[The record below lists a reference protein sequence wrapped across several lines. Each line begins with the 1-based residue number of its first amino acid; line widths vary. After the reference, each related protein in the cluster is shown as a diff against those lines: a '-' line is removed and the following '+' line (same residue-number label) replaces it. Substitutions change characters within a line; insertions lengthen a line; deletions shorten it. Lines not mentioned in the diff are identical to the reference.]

1 MELLDCTAFL
11 FLNFGGAPY
20 LHSGYSNLHPH
31 QQGTRVPV
39 SSHPCQHLFA
49 IFLDNGHLTS
59 VRQYHT
65 AVLICISLMISDVEH
80 LFMCLVAIWV
90 SFLWVLCTFINWVV
104 WCFFFSDVVLYAFFS
119 YFWYWSVIV
128 SGCCNLSKAF
138 SEYTEVTVWFLFL
151 SLLMW
156 CIMPTDL
163 WTEAPR
169 CPGGS
174 SLQCRT
180 PGLGSQMW
188 GSEPTLFQENLY
200 DCDHLLF
207 CGSPTWQCGLNYT
220 MSLPLLPISWRFLLY
235 TFSCGKSFLLVF
247 RSFLSIVDL

>member
-39 SSHPCQHLFA
+39 SSHNLLSFW
-49 IFLDNGHLTS
+49 I
-59 VRQYHT
+59 
-65 AVLICISLMISDVEH
+65 M
-80 LFMCLVAIWV
+80 AIWQV
-90 SFLWVLCTFINWVV
+90 WDSTTLRFWFAFLWWLVMLNIFSCV
-104 WCFFFSDVVLYAFFS
+104 WWPFECLFCGSSAHLLIGLFGVFFFSDVVLYEFFS
-119 YFWYWSVIV
+119 YFGYWSVIV